1 MSNTDLFEKQELKTD
16 LMNMRRPERSNVD
29 IEQIRNNARNKSV
42 GNNKKVRYV
51 KLDKSKYKLKPSMLA
66 LSTIIIVSALLVMT
80 PKMTQQI
87 ENNKIINQELEEYN
101 NLVRRET
108 FITDTS
114 SGKYDFD
121 TADIA
126 YAINKDFMNLDKAIY
141 GVYSN
146 IGFDEASK
154 IEQTNDVV
162 RRLVFLSPSVDDPN
176 IAVEDTWKSFE
187 KYVSDGLGFKKEDG
201 TADYEA
207 YSDAMREKIL
217 KEHEQ
222 EKNQINE
229 EDFGINVRR

>member
-66 LSTIIIVSALLVMT
+66 LSTIIIISALLVMT

-87 ENNKIINQELEEYN
+87 ENNKIINQELEEYR
-101 NLVRRET
+101 NLVERNRVVPDPSTGKFYE
-108 FITDTS
+108 DTS
-114 SGKYDFD
+114 
-121 TADIA
+121 AVA
-126 YAINKDFMNLDKAIY
+126 EVINKDFKNLDKAIY
-141 GVYSN
+141 GVYCK
-146 IGFDEASK
+146 IGYNKESKMVSIDE
-154 IEQTNDVV
+154 VV
-162 RRLVFLSPSVDDPN
+162 KDLVFLSPSVDDPN

-187 KYVSDGLGFKKEDG
+187 EYVSDGLGFKKEDG